1 MVEAMTDRHPWD
13 LEDPAEILRQVNA
26 LCRFKLGCTIV
37 AAVRLSDQTVTGAE
51 VATERRLPQ
60 EHPYGS
66 DLTREVAERLV
77 PERWSSD
84 KDGAGMSH
92 VLITVVCRPGFVVPG
107 AQEFDWLRAWRYSNH
122 FRGAYDGDVFIMTP
136 HGWTGTLDERA
147 GFEPCLPG
155 DIHLR
160 LAPPA

>member
-1 MVEAMTDRHPWD
+1 
-13 LEDPAEILRQVNA
+13 
-26 LCRFKLGCTIV
+26 
-37 AAVRLSDQTVTGAE
+37 
-51 VATERRLPQ
+51 
-60 EHPYGS
+60 
-66 DLTREVAERLV
+66 
-77 PERWSSD
+77 
-84 KDGAGMSH
+84 MSH
-92 VLITVVCRPGFVVPG
+92 VLITVVCRPGFVVPS

-122 FRGAYDGDVFIMTP
+122 FRGAYDGDVFIVTP